1 MSKHT
6 QLALA
11 AAIAGVLSLSAHAAP
26 AAASV
31 PAVSSAAAPAAGNPP
46 AGSVVSAVQSPAWL
60 VHAGTAT
67 ALKPGMLVADG
78 DTLRTAA
85 GGRVYVQLPE
95 HSTVKLGENTE
106 FATPAMQ
113 MTKDDQG
120 SLFKGV
126 LHVLK
131 GVFRFTTSLVGHSER
146 RHVDIQVG
154 VATIGVRGTDVWGR
168 SADDGSLVA
177 LLEGKVSMDMPG
189 HPGMMMEQPMH
200 YMMMPAAGEMQMNV
214 PVIQGNMTDWVAQTD
229 VAPGAGVLTSDGHWT
244 LALIS
249 STSMA
254 DTTRLMKKLAEAG
267 YPAEDTSVMV
277 HGKPWHR
284 LVIRQAA
291 SYKDAKAI
299 VVKITKQFPV
309 MSPWVIPPKK

>member
-1 MSKHT
+1 MYLRQCIHAAVA
-6 QLALA
+6 ALA
-11 AAIAGVLSLSAHAAP
+11 FSVVLP
-26 AAASV
+26 AL
-31 PAVSSAAAPAAGNPP
+31 AGNTPGSANPPP
-46 AGSVVSAVQSPAWL
+46 AGSSVSAVQSPAWL
-60 VHAGTAT
+60 VHAGTST
-67 ALKPGMLVADG
+67 PVMPGMQLGDG
-78 DTLRTAA
+78 DTLRTAT
-85 GGRVYVQLPE
+85 GGRVYLDLPE
-95 HSTVKLGENTE
+95 HSRVKLGENTE
-106 FATPAMQ
+106 FNMPTMVMAHDEHGAM
-113 MTKDDQG
+113 
-120 SLFKGV
+120 FKGV
-126 LHVLK
+126 LHILK
-131 GVFRFTTSLVGHSER
+131 GVFRFTTSLVGKSEHR
-146 RHVDIQVG
+146 DLSIQVG
-154 VATIGVRGTDVWGR
+154 VATIGVRGTDVWGH
-168 SADDGSLVA
+168 AGADGSLVA
-177 LLEGKVSMDMPG
+177 LLEGKISMDMPG